1 MEVIEEL
8 LERGFD
14 VTVPNAQNLRPDQ
27 IADMA
32 GHTNLGAQVRLTK
45 GLRVLIFGN
54 SADLTWNPS
63 ANEQDP

>member
-1 MEVIEEL
+1 VEVIEEL

-32 GHTNLGAQVRLTK
+32 GHTNLGAQVRF
-45 GLRVLIFGN
+45 I
-54 SADLTWNPS
+54 
-63 ANEQDP
+63 Q